1 MVLGDAAHTMSP
13 VGAQGLN
20 VAIRDAVVAA
30 NHLVSALCG
39 EVDPAGVDS
48 ATRAIEVERLPEV
61 RDTQRFQALPPKV
74 LFRNTWWA
82 RLLLRT
88 VATFAGSSIAR
99 SRGGATFARFASGL
113 TEVQVK
119 V

>member
-30 NHLVSALCG
+30 NHLAPALSG
-39 EVDPAGVDS
+39 EVDPASVDT
-48 ATRAIEVERLPEV
+48 ATRAIEAERIPEV
-61 RDTQRFQALPPKV
+61 RVIQRAQALPPKL
-74 LFRNTWWA
+74 LFRDSWWA
-82 RLLLRT
+82 RTLLAGLMGL
-88 VATFAGSSIAR
+88 AGSRFAKAR
-99 SRGGATFARFASGL
+99 ASRGFARIASGQ
-113 TEVQVK
+113 TDVRVK